1 MRLPRGITQTPKGWR
16 ITVRPKGRP
25 LWQKRYP
32 SSTPLETVETALA
45 SARKKWR
52 AGVGSLP
59 AGTLGADITRY
70 LKDYFT
76 GRGGHDERQRHL
88 ELWRD
93 ALGADVWRSQI
104 TRDDIA
110 RILNGWRAAGLAAET
125 CNKRRTALL
134 ALYHALDGKG
144 GSNPVREIRKFRAPA
159 PLPRGLPYTR
169 IEQALKKLPTCKT
182 QARLRL
188 MAYTGLR
195 QSQIARL
202 QPTDWD
208 TRRKLLTV
216 PGTDKGRGTKPY
228 VLPLSERATQALQA
242 FEQADAWGAFT
253 TAPMARMWKVV
264 ALAAK
269 LPAGVVPYDLRH
281 SFGTAI
287 YRETGD
293 LKVTKELLGHASI
306 AMTERYT
313 LAAVPAR
320 QLHAIHTAFPPR
332 KKR

>member
-1 MRLPRGITQTPKGWR
+1 MRLQRGITQTPAGWR
-16 ITVRPKGRP
+16 ITVRVKDRP

-32 SSTPLETVETALA
+32 PGTPLETLETALA
-45 SARKKWR
+45 TARKTLR
-52 AGVGSLP
+52 AGRLFSP
-59 AGTLGADITRY
+59 AGTLGTDITHY
-70 LKDYFT
+70 LRDYFT
-76 GRGGHDERQRHL
+76 GRSGHDERQRHL
-88 ELWRD
+88 ELWQD
-93 ALGADVWRSQI
+93 ALGKDRWRSQI
-104 TRDDIA
+104 TKDEIA
-110 RILNGWRAAGLAAET
+110 RVLNGWKASGLAAET

-144 GSNPVREIRKFRAPA
+144 GTNPVREIPKFRAPD
-159 PLPRGLPYTR
+159 PLPRGLPYAR

-182 QARLRL
+182 KARLQL

-202 QPTDWD
+202 RPTDWD
-208 TRRKLLTV
+208 TKRKALTV

-228 VLPLSERATQALQA
+228 VLPLSEKATEALNA
-242 FEQADAWGAFT
+242 FENADAWGAFT
-253 TAPMARMWKVV
+253 TAPMARMWKAV
-264 ALAAK
+264 AIAAK

-293 LKVTKELLGHASI
+293 LKVTKELMGHASI
-306 AMTERYT
+306 RITERYT

-320 QLHAIHTAFPPR
+320 QLLAIATAFPPR
-332 KKR
+332 KKH